1 MDTTTVSTAL
11 RAPSDTAVFL
21 RPAAPAPPSAPGNA
35 IVAAVRADRVT
46 PGSQTSLREA
56 NRARIVSAVQQR
68 GSLTQIELAGVT
80 GLSPATV
87 SNIVKELSTAG
98 VLHTSPST
106 RSGRRALLVTLARN
120 LGLVAGVHFGTRSLR
135 VALADASMRVVAD
148 QRMPLAPDHRADTG
162 LQRAALLVSELV
174 ASVDAGPEELLA
186 VGVGVPAP
194 VDVRTG
200 RIATVG
206 MLRGWDGVVVPEILE
221 AELGAPVT
229 VDNDANLGA
238 LAETRFGAAVGHEA
252 VAYLRVSHGV
262 GGGLVLGGRLVHGR
276 AGVAGEIG
284 HVTIDENGP
293 ICRCGNRGCLE
304 MFVGANVLLGMLSE
318 SRGHLTLRDVIARA
332 REGDP
337 GCRRVLFD
345 AGQHLGVA
353 AANLCNLVDPEIVV
367 VGGQLAEA
375 GETLFDP
382 LRTVLQQRTV
392 PSIAGP
398 VQVVASE
405 LGSAAEVRGALAVAL
420 DSVRVGGALG
430 VVGA

>member
-1 MDTTTVSTAL
+1 M
-11 RAPSDTAVFL
+11 

>member
-1 MDTTTVSTAL
+1 M
-11 RAPSDTAVFL
+11 
-21 RPAAPAPPSAPGNA
+21 
-35 IVAAVRADRVT
+35 
-46 PGSQTSLREA
+46 
-56 NRARIVSAVQQR
+56 SAVQQR

-87 SNIVKELSTAG
+87 SNIVKELTASG

-162 LQRAALLVSELV
+162 LQRAALLISELL
-174 ASVDAGPEELLA
+174 ASVDASPAELLG

-200 RIATVG
+200 QIATVG
-206 MLRGWDGVVVPEILE
+206 MLRGWDGVDVADLLGTELE
-221 AELGAPVT
+221 VPVT

-238 LAETRFGAAVGHEA
+238 LAETRFGAAAGCDD
-252 VAYLRVSHGV
+252 VAYVRVSHGV
-262 GGGLVLGGRLVHGR
+262 GGGLVLGGQVVHGR
-276 AGVAGEIG
+276 AGIAGEIG

-293 ICRCGNRGCLE
+293 VCRCGNRGCLE
-304 MFVGANVLLGMLSE
+304 MFVGANVLLAMLSD
-318 SRGHLTLRDVIARA
+318 SRGHLTLRDVIHEAQT
-332 REGDP
+332 GDP

-353 AANLCNLVDPEIVV
+353 TANLCNIMDPQIVV
-367 VGGQLAEA
+367 VGGQLAQA
-375 GETLFDP
+375 GEILLTP
-382 LRTVLQQRTV
+382 MRTAVQQRTV
-392 PSIAGP
+392 PAAMGS
-398 VQVVASE
+398 VDVVASA

-420 DSVRVGGALG
+420 DQARLRGALG
-430 VVGA
+430 VGG

>member
-1 MDTTTVSTAL
+1 M
-11 RAPSDTAVFL
+11 
-21 RPAAPAPPSAPGNA
+21 
-35 IVAAVRADRVT
+35 
-46 PGSQTSLREA
+46 REA

-87 SNIVKELSTAG
+87 SNIVKELTGAG

-106 RSGRRALLVTLARN
+106 RSGRRALQVTLARN
-120 LGLVAGVHFGTRSLR
+120 LGLVAGVHFGTRSMR
-135 VALADASMRVVAD
+135 VALADASMRVLAD

-162 LQRAALLVSELV
+162 LQRAALLVGEMV
-174 ASVDAGPEELLA
+174 ASVDAAPDELLA

-194 VDVRTG
+194 VDVRAG

-206 MLRGWDGVVVPEILE
+206 MMRGWDGVVVPEMLE

-238 LAETRFGAAVGHEA
+238 LAETRFGAAVGHDA

-262 GGGLVLGGRLVHGR
+262 GGGLVLGGRVVHGR

-293 ICRCGNRGCLE
+293 VCRCGNRGCLE
-304 MFVGANVLLGMLSE
+304 MYVGAGVLLSMLSE
-318 SRGHLTLRDVIARA
+318 SRGPLTLRDVIARA
-332 REGDP
+332 QEGDP

-375 GETLFDP
+375 GEALLGP
-382 LRTVLQQRTV
+382 LRTALEQRTV
-392 PSIAGP
+392 PSTAGP

-420 DSVRVGGALG
+420 DLARVSGSLG
-430 VVGA
+430 VSA